1 MVAHLEKS
9 SSPSVGFAIL
19 AQLKMINPI
28 DYCQLKKDHIKPQIA
43 VFFKIDIPV
52 QLGTRGTRY
61 MSLYLMN
68 HKKNSEN
75 AANMRIQPFLDE
87 KSNKY

>member
-52 QLGTRGTRY
+52 QLSVGMTALHTTICA
-61 MSLYLMN
+61 LY
-68 HKKNSEN
+68 HTC
-75 AANMRIQPFLDE
+75 AAMERPE
-87 KSNKY
+87 VVT

>member
-28 DYCQLKKDHIKPQIA
+28 DCCQLKKDHIKPQIA

-52 QLGTRGTRY
+52 QLGPRGLARGPVMAKHHTTPEKGGKVY
-61 MSLYLMN
+61 YQM
-68 HKKNSEN
+68 
-75 AANMRIQPFLDE
+75 QPPTFRQL
-87 KSNKY
+87 